1 MTVFLICMIPISGM
15 LGFMFCA
22 MLSVASAADRQE
34 EKNIGSSD
42 HDSERKEEA

>member
-1 MTVFLICMIPISGM
+1 MIKLEKWFPDGM
-15 LGFMFCA
+15 KKEYLA
-22 MLSVASAADRQE
+22 KILKKVE